1 MDELAFLNLLFRKFV
16 PAIAT
21 GLDRTFNLVGR
32 IQRGSKPAK
41 SDFVGASGV
50 PATRP
55 AEIREPPTT
64 LSPSTQRVEIGG
76 ARPAGTMSPTAS
88 TPSSPGSSSGS
99 ARAATGKPDIS
110 PERPVEDDERQEDGL
125 DWAGSLAHAAASSAH
140 IGNVIAMIRAGW
152 LVPETERLATIMAAL
167 DAMEA
172 FHARTDNAIAPV
184 LAAMDETQLVD
195 FFGDFDADL
204 PIELPELDP
213 A

>member
-16 PAIAT
+16 PVIAT

-41 SDFVGASGV
+41 SDFVGAGGV
-50 PATRP
+50 PATRLP
-55 AEIREPPTT
+55 EIQEPPTT
-64 LSPSTQRVEIGG
+64 LSAGTQHVEIEG

-88 TPSSPGSSSGS
+88 TSSSPGSSSDS
-99 ARAATGKPDIS
+99 ARAAAGIPDA
-110 PERPVEDDERQEDGL
+110 PQVEDGERQEDGL
-125 DWAGSLAHAAASSAH
+125 AWAGSLAHAAAASAH

-152 LVPETERLATIMAAL
+152 LVPETEQLATIMAAL

-195 FFGDFDADL
+195 LFDDFDTDL